1 MASMTEPKP
10 DEGQDEPEFKG
21 RGIETYKRWFRNSE
35 EAHAPARKLAHR
47 DRDWYDNFDDDQW
60 DETEKAILRKRGQP
74 IVTSNRIKRKVN
86 FLCGIEQK
94 QRSDPRAFPRQPEN
108 EEQAAV
114 VTDVLDYIETETRFD
129 KVATN
134 AFRNLCVEGI
144 QIVEVMFDDD
154 IECRMVDYDQ
164 YFYDPRSKD
173 ADFSDAR
180 YQGYGDWF
188 DLEDAKE
195 MFPSEEAQAFLDGSL
210 TQVGNM
216 DEGHE
221 DKPGHHWGDATRQRV
236 RVCCVYWKQG
246 KVWNYTYFTGA
257 GVLEEG
263 VSKYLDEDGEPA
275 CALIAASC
283 YVTRENERYGT
294 VRDLISPQSEMNY
307 RRSMALNL
315 MKNRRMWG
323 MQGVFAPDQNP
334 KEEVARADGLLI
346 VNGSIGKEWGFIE
359 SQSEISNNFELLQEA
374 KSEIDVHGPN
384 AGLQGRGTE
393 DQSGRAIALQQNAG
407 MAEENTLFDT
417 HNDWKLRVYRAM
429 WARAKQFWTEEDYLR
444 VTDEDAPGGAR
455 FTPIN
460 SMQPVMAPVAGP
472 DGQPMQG
479 PDGQPQM
486 QPQVDPMTGQPQMQ
500 MKNSLAE
507 IDADIVLEAAPDMIT
522 LQHEEFQQL
531 AQMADKGFPIPP
543 DVLLEASQIKD
554 KRKLIK
560 RLQEEMGA
568 QAKLQQAGQQM
579 EEMQKAMQQ
588 MQQQMQQKPPEPTS
602 ALDQA
607 RIQDMVAK
615 AMREERKL
623 ALEEAKAGP
632 QMAKDRAQ
640 ATATMINA
648 TKPNI
653 PPAAPRR

>member
-1 MASMTEPKP
+1 MTEPKP

-221 DKPGHHWGDATRQRV
+221 ASLDI
-236 RVCCVYWKQG
+236 
-246 KVWNYTYFTGA
+246 TGVMRHA
-257 GVLEEG
+257 SG
-263 VSKYLDEDGEPA
+263 
-275 CALIAASC
+275 CAFAASTGNRARSGT
-283 YVTRENERYGT
+283 TR
-294 VRDLISPQSEMNY
+294 ISPGQACLRKASRNT
-307 RRSMALNL
+307 SMRMA
-315 MKNRRMWG
+315 NRLVR
-323 MQGVFAPDQNP
+323 
-334 KEEVARADGLLI
+334 
-346 VNGSIGKEWGFIE
+346 
-359 SQSEISNNFELLQEA
+359 
-374 KSEIDVHGPN
+374 
-384 AGLQGRGTE
+384 
-393 DQSGRAIALQQNAG
+393 
-407 MAEENTLFDT
+407 
-417 HNDWKLRVYRAM
+417 
-429 WARAKQFWTEEDYLR
+429 
-444 VTDEDAPGGAR
+444 
-455 FTPIN
+455 
-460 SMQPVMAPVAGP
+460 
-472 DGQPMQG
+472 
-479 PDGQPQM
+479 
-486 QPQVDPMTGQPQMQ
+486 
-500 MKNSLAE
+500 
-507 IDADIVLEAAPDMIT
+507 
-522 LQHEEFQQL
+522 
-531 AQMADKGFPIPP
+531 
-543 DVLLEASQIKD
+543 
-554 KRKLIK
+554 
-560 RLQEEMGA
+560 
-568 QAKLQQAGQQM
+568 
-579 EEMQKAMQQ
+579 
-588 MQQQMQQKPPEPTS
+588 
-602 ALDQA
+602 
-607 RIQDMVAK
+607 
-615 AMREERKL
+615 
-623 ALEEAKAGP
+623 
-632 QMAKDRAQ
+632 
-640 ATATMINA
+640 
-648 TKPNI
+648 
-653 PPAAPRR
+653 